1 VISPGG
7 PGGVITSAVNPRVR
21 AALALR
27 DRRGRDLARRLL
39 VDGVREVGRA
49 LDAGCRI
56 AEAFVTAEPG
66 DEAGAVIERLAG
78 AGVPLVP
85 VAGPAEARLA
95 YGDRHSEI
103 VAVVEMP
110 ATDLAS
116 LAVSLAANPA
126 PLLIVVEDAEKPGNL
141 GAIARSAD
149 GAGAAGLIAATDR
162 GPAGDPWNPNAVRAS
177 VGTVLSLPIAV
188 APTPDVLAWLR
199 ERGSGIVAARVQAAA
214 DYHAIDL
221 RGPVAIAVGSEAHG
235 LGLAWQADDVVPVR
249 LPMRGQAD
257 SLNVAAAAAV
267 LLYEARRQRDAID
280 GADH

>member
-1 VISPGG
+1 VSSPGG

-21 AALALR
+21 EALALR

-49 LDAGCRI
+49 LDGGCRI

-116 LAVSLAANPA
+116 LAASLAANPA

-235 LGLAWQADDVVPVR
+235 LGLAWHADDVVPVR
-249 LPMRGQAD
+249 LPMRGQVE
-257 SLNVAAAAAV
+257 SLNAAV
-267 LLYEARRQRDAID
+267 AGSIALYLAWQGRRNQID
-280 GADH
+280 R